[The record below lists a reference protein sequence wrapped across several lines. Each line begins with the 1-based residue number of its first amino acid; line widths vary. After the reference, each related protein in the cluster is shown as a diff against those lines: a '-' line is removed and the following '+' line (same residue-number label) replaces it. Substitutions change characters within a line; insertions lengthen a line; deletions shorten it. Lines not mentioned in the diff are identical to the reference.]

1 MKTFVIRPCR
11 AAATSFVLAAA
22 FLVPLA
28 AGAAGFRL
36 VEDEERAKLD
46 EERAGDEPAVTVDG
60 TVVATKNRFRF
71 VADPTRS
78 QELGTVDF
86 LLQWAPREPFVAE
99 PSPHAWTEAEQA
111 ADNRFAAK
119 CIADA
124 FLLDREAKQRGF
136 ESGEAMVREGIAE
149 PTEEELCA
157 AWAAILAENPSA
169 GRVGETVEAS
179 HLLVLVPEGASADD
193 DAAALEKVKALRARI
208 LAGEDFAAVARE
220 SSNCPSK
227 ARGGSLGSFT
237 RGQMVSAFEEA
248 AFSQPVGVVGEPV
261 RTEFG
266 WHLVL
271 VTKREPARERRFE
284 EVRDDLKAD
293 LSAKK
298 LEDRIERLLEP
309 LRKAAVIQYAPGYDP
324 AKSPVLYWNPATR
337 SSATSEPHAESAED
351 AEPEPHAESA
361 EKTRN
366 ATID

>member
-1 MKTFVIRPCR
+1 MKR
-11 AAATSFVLAAA
+11 LALLLPLLALA
-22 FLVPLA
+22 PLA

-36 VEDEERAKLD
+36 VEGEELAKLN
-46 EERAGDEPAVTVDG
+46 EEHAATGDEPAVTVDG
-60 TVVATKNRFRF
+60 TVVATNNRFRF

-86 LLQWAPREPFVAE
+86 LLQCAPREPFVAE

-124 FLLDREAKQRGF
+124 FLLDREAKKRGF

-149 PTEEELCA
+149 PTEEELRA

-169 GRVGETVEAS
+169 GRVEETVEAS

-220 SSNCPSK
+220 SSNCPSR

-237 RGQMVSAFEEA
+237 RGQMVAAFEEA

-261 RTEFG
+261 RTEYG
-266 WHLVL
+266 WHLIL

-293 LSAKK
+293 LSDKK
-298 LEDRIERLLEP
+298 LENRIERLLEP
-309 LRKAAVIQYAPGYDP
+309 LRKAAVVQYAPGYG
-324 AKSPVLYWNPATR
+324 PATR
-337 SSATSEPHAESAED
+337 SSAAPAPHADSAD
-351 AEPEPHAESA
+351 GAKEPAP
-361 EKTRN
+361 
-366 ATID
+366 